1 MLKGAFGL
9 IIRYVLY
16 AIGAGLAGAGLAT
29 MAAGT
34 DTLCISINQVTE
46 YVATGLSMLLGGS
59 ATFLG
64 TAIWSRIVKRKGG
77 VT

>member
-29 MAAGT
+29 IAAGS
-34 DTLCISINQVTE
+34 DTLCVSIDQVSE
-46 YVATGLSMLLGGS
+46 YVATGLSMVIGGWG
-59 ATFLG
+59 TFLG
-64 TAIWSRIVKRKGG
+64 TAAWSRIVKRKGG